1 MIFVDTGFLYAL
13 VDERDQNHQ
22 RVIEVLGEY
31 RNQDL
36 EAFGLTTN
44 HVVEETITLLRKRS
58 HRDRGVAHDIAVEVG
73 QRLYDG
79 VFGRVHHVTP
89 SEEKRA
95 FEYFTRHKDKVYSM
109 TDCVNWGC
117 GMGQGFLFSHPVDA
131 EVLRRMLDST
141 ITLDELVATD
151 RA

>member
-73 QRLYDG
+73 QKLYDG

-89 SEEKRA
+89 SEERKA

-109 TDCVNWGC
+109 TDCVSFVI
-117 GMGQGFLFSHPVDA
+117 MDAYKITEALTVDA
-131 EVLRRMLDST
+131 GFTHRFIARPGPP
-141 ITLDELVATD
+141 
-151 RA
+151 R

>member
-22 RVIEVLGEY
+22 RVIEVLGQY

-36 EAFGLTTN
+36 EAVGLTTN

-89 SEEKRA
+89 SEERKA

-109 TDCVNWGC
+109 TDCVSFVI
-117 GMGQGFLFSHPVDA
+117 MDAYKITEALAVDVDFTHRFIA
-131 EVLRRMLDST
+131 RPGPPR
-141 ITLDELVATD
+141 
-151 RA
+151 

>member
-1 MIFVDTGFLYAL
+1 VIFVDTGFLYAL

-22 RVIEVLGEY
+22 RVIEVLSEY

-44 HVVEETITLLRKRS
+44 HVVDETITLIRKRS
-58 HRDRGVAHDIAVEVG
+58 HRDRGVAHDVAVEVG
-73 QRLYDG
+73 QKLYDG

-89 SEEKRA
+89 SEERKA

-109 TDCVNWGC
+109 TDCVSFVI
-117 GMGQGFLFSHPVDA
+117 MDAYKITEALTVDA
-131 EVLRRMLDST
+131 DFTHRFIARPGPPRR
-141 ITLDELVATD
+141 
-151 RA
+151 

>member
-22 RVIEVLGEY
+22 RVIEVVGEY

-58 HRDRGVAHDIAVEVG
+58 HRDRGLAHDVAVEVG
-73 QRLYDG
+73 QKLYDG

-89 SEEKRA
+89 SEERRA
-95 FEYFTRHKDKVYSM
+95 FEYFTRHRDKLYSM
-109 TDCVNWGC
+109 TDCVSFVI
-117 GMGQGFLFSHPVDA
+117 MDAYKITEALTVDA
-131 EVLRRMLDST
+131 DFTHRFVARPGPLRR
-141 ITLDELVATD
+141 
-151 RA
+151 

>member
-22 RVIEVLGEY
+22 RVIGVIDEY

-36 EAFGLTTN
+36 ENFGLTTN
-44 HVVEETITLLRKRS
+44 HVVDETITLIRKRA

-73 QRLYDG
+73 QKLYDG

-89 SEEKRA
+89 SEERKA
-95 FEYFTRHKDKVYSM
+95 FEYFARHKDKVYSM
-109 TDCVNWGC
+109 TDCVSFVI
-117 GMGQGFLFSHPVDA
+117 MDAYKITEALTVDA
-131 EVLRRMLDST
+131 DFTHRFVARPGPLRR
-141 ITLDELVATD
+141 
-151 RA
+151 

>member
-109 TDCVNWGC
+109 TDCVSFVI
-117 GMGQGFLFSHPVDA
+117 MDVYKITEALTVDA
-131 EVLRRMLDST
+131 DFTHRFIARPGPP
-141 ITLDELVATD
+141 
-151 RA
+151 R

>member
-13 VDERDQNHQ
+13 IDERDLNHQ
-22 RVIEVLGEY
+22 RVIEVLSEY

-58 HRDRGVAHDIAVEVG
+58 HRDRGVAHDIAAEVG
-73 QRLYDG
+73 QKLYDG

-89 SEEKRA
+89 SEERKA
-95 FEYFTRHKDKVYSM
+95 FEYFTRHRDKVYSM
-109 TDCVNWGC
+109 TDCVSFVI
-117 GMGQGFLFSHPVDA
+117 MDAYKITEALTVDA
-131 EVLRRMLDST
+131 DFTHRFIARPGPP
-141 ITLDELVATD
+141 
-151 RA
+151 R

>member
-22 RVIEVLGEY
+22 RVIEVLSEY

-44 HVVEETITLLRKRS
+44 HVVDETITLIRKRS
-58 HRDRGVAHDIAVEVG
+58 HRDRGVAHDVAVEVG
-73 QRLYDG
+73 QKLYDG

-89 SEEKRA
+89 SEERKA

-109 TDCVNWGC
+109 TDCVSFVI
-117 GMGQGFLFSHPVDA
+117 MDAYKITEALTVDA
-131 EVLRRMLDST
+131 DFTHRFIARPGPPRR
-141 ITLDELVATD
+141 
-151 RA
+151 